1 MPLAVSLEAPPEKPV
16 TTPESAAPRGVFA
29 AALLSAAALAGC
41 IYMLQRGRDPEK
53 AVLMT
58 GILFAA
64 ILAFIPGAYLLRSGR
79 RASPA
84 TSGLLFLTTCSIL
97 LLASYLF
104 SVSWYVFFPADFL
117 TWSESDFVND
127 ILKFSSGYPIYTPQV
142 NNDSFVYVPGPQLVT
157 YLLAWLAGKS
167 GSIPAFRVIQL
178 IYTAAAAWIATLCCR
193 QILRLAWP
201 GLGVITSWL
210 WNCFW
215 YATLLLIATNSLT
228 NPFVHNLHGDALAQ
242 LMTIVAFYLVLR
254 YAETRSRAVLAAM
267 TVLPAAGFLVKQSL
281 MLWAAWNAGFVA
293 VRRRSWKWAIGFA
306 AIAILLLGVT
316 FGICYAI
323 WGAPFVFW
331 IFSVMGHHPV
341 SPLRS
346 FQHLLA
352 VWPFFVAGLLG
363 GMAMLQGR
371 NHKLLLSAWLIWLGV
386 IVSETYTSGIAW
398 MTNHIGPGSLISG
411 VWLMAGLASVWES
424 ATALRNRAAE
434 RWLRA
439 AALTC
444 AVALF
449 FSGMGLVRIPVR
461 ALPADA
467 YRYVRDIERQF
478 EGQPANRVLL
488 DAGSWVYMKDRVIM
502 RDRAPAI
509 GELGGTGTGDFSGI
523 LSRIEAKHYS
533 KILVRGFHASDFVYD
548 YFLWSKSSGIRH
560 GLLDNYRETGT
571 IRAAEAYSYARNW
584 AEDPYYFGEITILE
598 PKTSSSQPSSKGL

>member
-1 MPLAVSLEAPPEKPV
+1 MPFAVSLEAPPEKPV
-16 TTPESAAPRGVFA
+16 TTEYAAPRGICA
-29 AALLSAAALAGC
+29 AVLLLATALAGC
-41 IYMLQRGRDPEK
+41 IYPLQAGRDPEK

-64 ILAFIPGAYLLRSGR
+64 ILVFIPGAYLLRSGR

-84 TSGLLFLTTCSIL
+84 TSGLLFLTACSIL

-127 ILKFSSGYPIYTPQV
+127 ILKFSSGYPIYTPQI
-142 NNDSFVYVPGPQLVT
+142 NNDSFVYVPGPQLLT

-167 GSIPAFRVIQL
+167 GSIPAFRLIQL
-178 IYTAAAAWIATLCCR
+178 IYTAASAWIATLCCR
-193 QILRLAWP
+193 QMLRLARP
-201 GLGVITSWL
+201 GLRATTSWL

-215 YATLLLIATNSLT
+215 YAALLLIATNSLT

-242 LMTIVAFYLVLR
+242 LMTIIAFYLVLK
-254 YAETRSRAVLAAM
+254 YAETRSRAVLAVM

-281 MLWAAWNAGFVA
+281 MVWAAWNAGFLA
-293 VRRRSWKWAIGFA
+293 VLHRSWKRVIGFT
-306 AIAILLLGVT
+306 AIAILLLSIT
-316 FGICYAI
+316 FGMCYAI
-323 WGAPFVFW
+323 WGAPFFFW

-346 FQHLLA
+346 FQHLLTA
-352 VWPFFVAGLLG
+352 WPYFVAGLIG
-363 GMAMLQGR
+363 GAAILQGR
-371 NHKLLLSAWLIWLGV
+371 NHRLLLSAWLIWLGV

-398 MTNHIGPGSLISG
+398 MTNHIGPGSLIAG
-411 VWLMAGLASVWES
+411 VWLLAGLASVWDS
-424 ATALRNRAAE
+424 ATALRNSAAE
-434 RWLRA
+434 RWLRTTA
-439 AALTC
+439 MAFG
-444 AVALF
+444 VALF
-449 FSGMGLVRIPVR
+449 FVGMGLVRIPVR
-461 ALPADA
+461 SLPDDA
-467 YRYVRDIERQF
+467 YRYIHDIERQF
-478 EGQPANRVLL
+478 EGLPASKILL
-488 DAGSWVYMKDRVIM
+488 DAGTWVYMQDRVIM

-548 YFLWSKSSGIRH
+548 YFLWSKSSGIRQA
-560 GLLDNYRETGT
+560 LLDNYRETGK

-598 PKTSSSQPSSKGL
+598 PKISSSQPSFQGL